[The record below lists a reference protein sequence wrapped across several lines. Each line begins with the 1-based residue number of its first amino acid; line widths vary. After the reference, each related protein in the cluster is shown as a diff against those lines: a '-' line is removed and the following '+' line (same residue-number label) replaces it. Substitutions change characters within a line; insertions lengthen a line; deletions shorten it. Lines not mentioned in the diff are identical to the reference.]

1 MPDATSVVRHAAC
14 LCGRIHLE
22 CRGAPVRI
30 SICHCD
36 DCRRRT
42 GSAFGLQVRYA
53 QADTMA
59 SGDPGIHTRVADS
72 GRRADHR
79 FCPACGT
86 TVWWTMER
94 DPGLVV
100 VAGGAFAERDLPGP
114 SVEVYAAR
122 RYPWC
127 EMPLLAGIESMS

>member
-1 MPDATSVVRHAAC
+1 MTVRTARC
-14 LCGRIHLE
+14 LCGRVWIE
-22 CRGAPVRI
+22 CRGEPVRV

-42 GSAFGLQVRYA
+42 GSAFGVQVRYPA
-53 QADTMA
+53 TATIA
-59 SGDPGIHTRVADS
+59 SGAPAVFVRTADS
-72 GRRADHR
+72 GRTAEHR

-100 VAGGAFAERDLPGP
+100 VAGGAFADRDLPP
-114 SVEVYAAR
+114 PVVEVYAGR

-127 EMPLLAGIESMS
+127 GMPALAGIESVT